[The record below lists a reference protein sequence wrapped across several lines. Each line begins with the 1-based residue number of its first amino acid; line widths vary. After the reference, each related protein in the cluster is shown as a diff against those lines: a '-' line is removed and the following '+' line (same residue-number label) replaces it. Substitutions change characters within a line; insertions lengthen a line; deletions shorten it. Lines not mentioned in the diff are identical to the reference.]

1 MRKVV
6 PHFWVAVGGVLLTFV
21 GLIGPWMRVIGLVSA
36 SVTGLDTDDGKII
49 GLALLGA
56 ALFLA
61 VAYFQNRSAALW
73 VAALSGLAVT
83 GGAGYD
89 LYDISSGVDEVN
101 SEFATASVGWGL
113 YATVL
118 GGLVISVGTLLTIT
132 ESRKRPKAATQ
143 PPMQTVL
150 PPAQR

>member
-36 SVTGLDTDDGKII
+36 SVTGLDTDDGKVI

-61 VAYFQNRSAALW
+61 VAYFQNRSVALW

-83 GGAGYD
+83 GGASYD
-89 LYDISSGVDEVN
+89 LYISSGVAEVN
-101 SEFATASVGWGL
+101 SEFASASVGWGL

-118 GGLVISVGTLLTIT
+118 GGLVITFGTLLTIA
-132 ESRKRPKAATQ
+132 ESRKRRKAAAQ
-143 PPMQTVL
+143 PAVQTVL
-150 PPAQR
+150 PPVQR